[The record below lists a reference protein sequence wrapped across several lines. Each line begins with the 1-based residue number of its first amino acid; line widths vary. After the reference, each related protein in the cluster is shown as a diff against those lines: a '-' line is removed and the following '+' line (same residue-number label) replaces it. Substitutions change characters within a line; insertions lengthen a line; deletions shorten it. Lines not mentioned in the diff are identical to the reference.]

1 MVAPSVSSEHLRP
14 SASLDADHPSV
25 VAFAQDAVAGVED
38 ERERAVALYLAVRD
52 GFRYDPYAIDQTP
65 AGFRASTLVARGSGY
80 CVPKATLLAA
90 SARAVGI
97 PARVGYADVRNH
109 LSSPRLARMLGDT
122 DVFVF
127 HGYAQLHVEGRWVKA
142 TPAFNASLC
151 EKIGIEPLAFD
162 GREDSLFQQ
171 FDRSGRQHME
181 YVQDR
186 GTFSDVP
193 VDTIV
198 ATWRAAYPH
207 SASWPDGSP
216 ESAAAFE
223 RDAHGGG

>member
-1 MVAPSVSSEHLRP
+1 MVAPSVSPENLRP
-14 SASLDADHPSV
+14 TASLDADHPDV
-25 VAFAQDAVAGVED
+25 VAFAEAAVDGVD
-38 ERERAVALYLAVRD
+38 GERERAVALYLAVRD

-97 PARVGYADVRNH
+97 AARVGYADVRNH
-109 LSSPRLARMLGDT
+109 LSSPRLERMLGDT

-127 HGYAQLHVEGRWVKA
+127 HGYAQLHVDGRWVKA
-142 TPAFNASLC
+142 TPAFNESLC
-151 EKIGIEPLAFD
+151 EKVGIEPLEFD

-171 FDRSGRQHME
+171 YDRAGRQHME

-186 GTFSDVP
+186 GTYADVP
-193 VDTIV
+193 VETII
-198 ATWRAAYPH
+198 ASWRAAYPH
-207 SASWPDGSP
+207 SPSWPDGSP

-223 RDAHGGG
+223 RDAEGG